1 MVVHM
6 LILLKQ
12 NIKTSFLILLFITM
26 GTYLFAF
33 SPSSAIGNKSDN
45 SRLIL
50 WDERSLMSESEP
62 DLSILTDSISAQ
74 QKDSVHAT
82 PSGNENSAMYGLL
95 ARTPINFRIN
105 SAINY
110 RKFNHFLREDAKE
123 LFFQGWL
130 KEVEL
135 QKLSRHTDSLR
146 RAYSAASAEEREKI
160 SAGIIEAEQK
170 SIALVEELPGFFQ
183 KAREIEDR
191 HWQNAS
197 MDEIAQFQ
205 QKLIQVEDSMAR
217 SSQAVMQT
225 EVHDTITMY
234 TQTPVAEEKIAEAS
248 GDIIYKIQIGSF
260 KGKIPDASNKLIKKL
275 SIIRKVE
282 NHVDDKGYKIY
293 TTGNL
298 RSHAEAVILLGQVKQ
313 EGVKNAVITAYQKD
327 KKIPVTEAQK
337 LNKEL

>member
-1 MVVHM
+1 MVHM
-6 LILLKQ
+6 LILLKK
-12 NIKTSFLILLFITM
+12 NIKTSFVLLLFMTM
-26 GTYLFAF
+26 GTYLFAYN
-33 SPSSAIGNKSDN
+33 PSFVIGEKRVHSELLSYADIG
-45 SRLIL
+45 IL
-50 WDERSLMSESEP
+50 NPSESIP
-62 DLSILTDSISAQ
+62 AQMADSLSNQ
-74 QKDSVHAT
+74 QKDSVNVLS
-82 PSGNENSAMYGLL
+82 SGKENSAMYSLL

-110 RKFNHFLREDAKE
+110 RKLNNFMREDARE

-146 RAYSAASAEEREKI
+146 KAYSAATAEEREKI

-170 SIALVEELPGFFQ
+170 SMALYDELPEIFQ

-191 HWQNAS
+191 HWQSAS
-197 MDEIAQFQ
+197 SEEITQFQ
-205 QKLIQVEDSMAR
+205 RQVIHFEDSIAR
-217 SSQAVMQT
+217 SSQPAVQT
-225 EVHDTITMY
+225 EVHDTITLY
-234 TQTPVAEEKIAEAS
+234 TQAPVVEEKKAEIPT
-248 GDIIYKIQIGSF
+248 GIVYKVQIGSF

-282 NHVDDKGYKIY
+282 NHVDEKGYKIY

-313 EGVKNAVITAYQKD
+313 EGVKNAVITAYQNG
-327 KKIPVTEAQK
+327 KKIPVTEAK
-337 LNKEL
+337 TLNKEL